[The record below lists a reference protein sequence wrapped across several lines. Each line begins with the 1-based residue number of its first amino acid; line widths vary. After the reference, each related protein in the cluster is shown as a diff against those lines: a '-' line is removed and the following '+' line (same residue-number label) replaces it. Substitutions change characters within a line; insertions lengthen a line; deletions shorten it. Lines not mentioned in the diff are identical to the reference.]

1 MVLATRMPQNSM
13 ILGHSPHG
21 IRPTAGLLPNPRCN
35 TGLNDGSAGL
45 TKTTNTAPVTQRHMV
60 LAFLGLVAGPLL
72 ALVCAGMGLYLVIMG
87 KTIAGVIFI
96 LVLTQ
101 LFIGVGLWAYT
112 AAKKHQLQQM
122 EN

>member
-1 MVLATRMPQNSM
+1 M
-13 ILGHSPHG
+13 
-21 IRPTAGLLPNPRCN
+21 
-35 TGLNDGSAGL
+35 
-45 TKTTNTAPVTQRHMV
+45 TKTTNTAPVSQRHMV

-101 LFIGVGLWAYT
+101 LFIGVGLWAYN
-112 AAKKHQLQQM
+112 ARKKHALPQNV
-122 EN
+122 E